1 MNINNKL
8 SALMTKCGLGNME
21 GEAER
26 VSGGL
31 MHKMYKVRT
40 DAGVYAVKCLNPEIM
55 KRPGVFDNY
64 RRAEELEERL
74 DKAGI
79 RIVSSLMFDGK
90 KMIECEGDY
99 FYIFNWLEGSITD
112 WNSISRDQC
121 FKAGE
126 ILGKIH
132 GLDANNTEKEEPEI
146 SEIDFAEYKKIA
158 EDKNSEVAVWLDEN
172 LILLEN
178 AQRKLNDARKMLPS
192 MKAVDD
198 PDMDPKN
205 IMWNEGVPYVIDLEC
220 LDYGNP
226 ISGCLDLSL
235 QWAGT
240 VNGKYNE
247 ENLRAFYEGYLK
259 SYDNGFR
266 SYDELFGIA
275 YTWVEWLE
283 YNIRR
288 SLGME
293 GSDDEA
299 IALGTDEVKNTI
311 NRIRYL
317 DEIEKGVRRVLGDL
331 PAPDPDKYDTHDNS
345 LCYID
350 LMFKGDISD
359 KQVIDLPQGYR
370 FVNYKDGDKK
380 AWIDIELSAG
390 EILDINQGEDC
401 WQRYYGS
408 CEDELP
414 GRMIFIENPNGEK
427 VATATAFYD
436 IHGNAAPGE
445 GQLHWVAVKKEA
457 QGKGLSKPLITYTLG
472 VMRNLGYNSA
482 KIHTQT
488 NTWLA
493 CKIYH
498 NLGFQPEEESLV
510 KDRFG
515 WKMVRLLTKEGP
527 RNNHESI

>member
-1 MNINNKL
+1 MEDLIKCL
-8 SALMTKCGLGNME
+8 SELISKCELGRMLD
-21 GEAER
+21 APQK

-31 MHKMYKVRT
+31 LHKMYKVRT
-40 DAGVYAVKCLNPEIM
+40 EKGTYAVKILNPEIM
-55 KRPGVFDNY
+55 KRQGVFENY
-64 RRAEELEERL
+64 RRAEELEDRL

-79 RIVSSLMFDGK
+79 RIVSSLVFDGK
-90 KMIECEGDY
+90 KMIECEGKY

-132 GLDANNTEKEEPEI
+132 GLDAHNAEKPEPEI
-146 SEIDFAEYKKIA
+146 RDIDFAEYKKIA
-158 EDKNSEVAVWLDEN
+158 EEKNSEIAVCLNEN
-172 LILLEN
+172 LTLLEE
-178 AQRKLNDARKMLPS
+178 AQRKLNVAEKMLPA
-192 MKAVDD
+192 MRAVDD
-198 PDMDPKN
+198 SDMDPKN
-205 IMWNEGVPYVIDLEC
+205 IMWNEGIPYVIDLEC

-226 ISGCLDLSL
+226 ISSCLNLSL

-240 VNGKYNE
+240 VNGKYSE
-247 ENLRAFYEGYLK
+247 ENLKAFYEGYLK

-266 SYDELFGIA
+266 SYDELFGTA
-275 YTWVEWLE
+275 YIWVEWLE

-288 SLGME
+288 ALGME
-293 GSDDEA
+293 GSNGET

-317 DEIEKGVRRVLGDL
+317 NSIEKDVCRVLGDL
-331 PAPDPDKYDTHDNS
+331 PSPDPEKYDTHDDS

-350 LMFKGDISD
+350 LTFKGDITD
-359 KQVIDLPQGYR
+359 KPVAELPNGYR
-370 FVNYKDGDKK
+370 FVNYSDGDKK

-390 EILDINQGEDC
+390 EILDKKHGEEC

-408 CEDELP
+408 CEDELTE
-414 GRMIFIENPNGEK
+414 RMIFIENRNGEK

-436 IHGNAAPGE
+436 IHGNSLPGE
-445 GQLHWVAVKKEA
+445 GRLHWVGIKKEA

-472 VMRNLGYNSA
+472 VMRNLGYNST

-498 NLGFQPEEESLV
+498 DLGFRPDEDSIER
-510 KDRFG
+510 DRFG
-515 WKMVRLLTKEGP
+515 WKMVRLLTKEGM
-527 RNNHESI
+527 